1 MKLVLATT
9 NRNKVLEIKDKFSGI
24 GGLEILS
31 LSSPEF
37 SGAPEIVEDGLSFEE
52 NALKKAMA
60 IAAFTGLVSMADD
73 SGLCVDALDGRP
85 GIYSARYGGEG
96 ATDRDRYLKLLDEMK
111 GIGKRSARFVCA
123 IAVAFP
129 GGENRIVRGECE
141 GLIAGE
147 PAGEKGFGYD
157 PVFFLPEYGKTMAEL
172 PLEEKNRISHR
183 ALALE

>member
-129 GGENRIVRGECE
+129 AGKPHSQGRMRGTHS
-141 GLIAGE
+141 GE

-172 PLEEKNRISHR
+172 PLEKRTE
-183 ALALE
+183 